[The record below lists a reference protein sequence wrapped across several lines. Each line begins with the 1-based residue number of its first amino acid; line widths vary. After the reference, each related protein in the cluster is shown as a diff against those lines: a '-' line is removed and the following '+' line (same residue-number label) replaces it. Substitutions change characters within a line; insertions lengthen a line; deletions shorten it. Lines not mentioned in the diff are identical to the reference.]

1 MKSLRRMTRF
11 IQPYRWVMIIGLLLV
26 VLPVA
31 MELVVP
37 SLLQYIVDK
46 GIRANNMAV
55 IIQGSLIMLASAV
68 VGAVA
73 TLGQGFYR
81 ARLSQGIAYDM
92 RNEMFTHI
100 QALSFAN
107 LDEMQT
113 GQLMTRLSS
122 DVDVVKGF
130 VSAGLALILR
140 AVLMIAGSVVLL
152 LITDLQLALVVILL
166 LVLAA
171 VLIRWIMVTATPLFS
186 VVQQKLAVLNTI
198 VQENLAGAQV
208 VKAFVRERFETSRF
222 ENSNVDYLEQNIK
235 VGWLLALALP
245 VLTLLTTLGTVAVI
259 WWGGIRVIGGRLS
272 VGELIAFNNYLLIG
286 MSPLLL
292 LSNMLTM
299 ISRAEASAERVLEV
313 LDTQPAIQTAPS
325 PYRAETMQGRVVFD
339 HVSFHYN
346 AGRAGGAEAPNAP
359 IKPREI
365 SQTLPTVSINGN
377 GHHAGAHPDSA
388 NHNGA
393 NHNGANH
400 NGTNHNGMNHTNG
413 QPSDNYSDNYDVLDD
428 VSFTVEPGQR
438 VALLGATGSGKSTL
452 VNLIPRFYDVTAG
465 QIKIDGVDLRTWA
478 PDKLRAR
485 IGIVLQQNTLFSG
498 TVREN
503 IAYGHPAAAL
513 DEVVAAAKA
522 AQAHN
527 FIMAMPEGYESHIE
541 ARGANLSGGQKQRL
555 AIARAL
561 LIAPTILIMDDSTSA
576 VDMET
581 EFLLQQALDELMV
594 NRTTFIVAQ
603 RINSVLNAD
612 QILVLEQGR
621 IVAQGS
627 HRQLLATSP
636 LYQDIVH
643 SQLGEENRI

>member
-11 IQPYRWVMIIGLLLV
+11 VQPYRWLMIIGLLLV

-37 SLLQYIVDK
+37 SLLQYIVDQ
-46 GIRANNMAV
+46 GIRANNMSV
-55 IIQGSLIMLASAV
+55 IMRGSLIMLASALI
-68 VGAVA
+68 GAIA

-81 ARLSQGIAYDM
+81 ARLSQGVAFDM
-92 RNEMFTHI
+92 RNELFTHI

-140 AVLMIAGSVVLL
+140 AGLMIIGS
-152 LITDLQLALVVILL
+152 VILL
-166 LVLAA
+166 LMTDFRLSLIVILLLIVAA
-171 VLIRWIMVTATPLFS
+171 ILIRLIMLTATPLFA
-186 VVQQKLAVLNTI
+186 VVQQKLSALNTI
-198 VQENLAGAQV
+198 LQENLAGTQV
-208 VKAFVRERFETSRF
+208 VKAFVRERFETQRF
-222 ENSNVDYLEQNIK
+222 EQSNVDYLEQNIK
-235 VGWLLALALP
+235 VGRLLALALP

-259 WWGGIRVIGGRLS
+259 WWGGVRVIGGRLS

-292 LSNMLTM
+292 LSNMLTL
-299 ISRAEASAERVLEV
+299 ISRAEASAERIWEV
-313 LDTQPAIQTAPS
+313 LDAKPAIQTAPA
-325 PYRAETMQGRVVFD
+325 PYQPATMQGRVVFE

-346 AGRAGGAEAPNAP
+346 AGRGEGAPLPNGVVAQ
-359 IKPREI
+359 REI
-365 SQTLPTVSINGN
+365 DPILPKISVNGN
-377 GHHAGAHPDSA
+377 GYHNGFEHNGVHPD
-388 NHNGA
+388 GA
-393 NHNGANH
+393 TPA
-400 NGTNHNGMNHTNG
+400 TEA
-413 QPSDNYSDNYDVLDD
+413 YDVLDD

-452 VNLIPRFYDVTAG
+452 VNLIPRFYDVTSG
-465 QIKIDGVDLRTWA
+465 QIRIDGVDIRQWA
-478 PDKLRAR
+478 PDKLRTR

-503 IAYGHPAAAL
+503 IAYGHPQASEA
-513 DEVVAAAKA
+513 EVVAAAQA
-522 AQAHN
+522 AQAHD
-527 FIMAMPEGYESHIE
+527 FIMAMPDGYASHIE

-581 EFLLQQALDELMV
+581 EFLLQQALDKLMV
-594 NRTTFIVAQ
+594 GRTTFIVAQ

-612 QILVLEQGR
+612 QILVLDQGR
-621 IVAQGS
+621 IAAQGS

-636 LYQDIVH
+636 IYQDIYH
-643 SQLGEENRI
+643 SQLGEGDRETGKQVYR